1 MRAYI
6 TEFIGTFFLVLAVGL
21 AGGNQYAGA
30 LAIGGM
36 LMAMIF
42 MGGHISGAHYNPA
55 VTLAVFL
62 RGKLAAKDF
71 IPYWIA
77 QIAAAILAA
86 VLVRYVFL
94 HPLVGEKPYPS
105 ANIFPAL
112 LGEFLFTFALVL
124 VILNVA
130 TAKGTSGNSFYG
142 LAIGITIVGAA
153 VAGGP
158 ISRGAFNPA
167 VGAGLITMGVPI
179 QDLWLYIVGPL
190 VGGAAAAAVFKVQN
204 PDG

>member
-1 MRAYI
+1 MKAYV
-6 TEFIGTFFLVLAVGL
+6 TEFIGTFFLVLTVGL
-21 AGGNQYAGA
+21 AGGAHLGP
-30 LAIGGM
+30 LAIGGI

-55 VTLAVFL
+55 VSLAVFL
-62 RGKLAAKDF
+62 RGKLGKKDL
-71 IPYWIA
+71 IPYLLA
-77 QIAAAILAA
+77 QVAAAIFAA
-86 VLVRYVFL
+86 LLVRFVFIRESL
-94 HPLVGEKPYPS
+94 NAPAIAGKEL
-105 ANIFPAL
+105 IPAL
-112 LGEFLFTFALVL
+112 LIEFIFTFALAL

-158 ISRGAFNPA
+158 ISKGAFNPA
-167 VGAGLITMGVPI
+167 VGIAITLMGVPI
-179 QDLWLYIVGPL
+179 QDIWIYLIGPL
-190 VGGAAAAAVFKVQN
+190 AGGAAAAAVFKIQN